1 LNKFKILKTQRERR
15 ENKKKAKAKD
25 FFLEKKFLKKR

>member
-1 LNKFKILKTQRERR
+1 LKKVKILKTQKERR
-15 ENKKKAKAKD
+15 KNKKKLKIKE